1 MAYFCWIYS
10 AVEIQLYLN
19 VPIPIL
25 KCLLFISF
33 YWRQQLI
40 YFFKS
45 PSWCEYVVPFFVS
58 CTAGKCFFFLC
69 LICLTEL
76 QEKETK
82 TAQCCSFSSV
92 GACNHIGY
100 RQLLN
105 VSYNIL
111 CCTYILFCLLY
122 LHGKNNLDLH
132 IISVLLSSLLDQALY
147 QRSAR
152 LSAVRSLFKFFYS
165 AK

>member
-1 MAYFCWIYS
+1 MFTFYFILLKT
-10 AVEIQLYLN
+10 ATNFFFLN
-19 VPIPIL
+19 LPL
-25 KCLLFISF
+25 G
-33 YWRQQLI
+33 
-40 YFFKS
+40 
-45 PSWCEYVVPFFVS
+45 VS
-58 CTAGKCFFFLC
+58 TWSHSLSLVLRGSVFFFLC

-82 TAQCCSFSSV
+82 TAQCCSFSSA

-111 CCTYILFCLLY
+111 CCTYILFCLLT
-122 LHGKNNLDLH
+122 LHGNNNLDLH